1 MTRQRIR
8 GFATRIP
15 HRAAIPLI
23 LMLLFALNVIPAAA
37 AAAPS
42 GDPVVYLT
50 FDCESSGVPRV
61 LAALEMEHVNAT
73 MFLLG
78 SWAQGHPALVR
89 RMVADGDALGNHS
102 YNHPLF
108 TRLSNAAVRSQI
120 ELAQAAIIRA
130 SGGVSPRPRF
140 RFPYGAGQGNPRL
153 MSIVAAEGYHAYYW
167 TVDPQDWRGFSS
179 ATIAQRVLN
188 QTRPGGIVI
197 LHPAALGTPGAVPA
211 IVNGLRARGYQFATL
226 P

>member
-89 RMVADGDALGNHS
+89 RMVADGDAL
-102 YNHPLF
+102 
-108 TRLSNAAVRSQI
+108 
-120 ELAQAAIIRA
+120 
-130 SGGVSPRPRF
+130 
-140 RFPYGAGQGNPRL
+140 
-153 MSIVAAEGYHAYYW
+153 
-167 TVDPQDWRGFSS
+167 
-179 ATIAQRVLN
+179 
-188 QTRPGGIVI
+188 
-197 LHPAALGTPGAVPA
+197 
-211 IVNGLRARGYQFATL
+211 
-226 P
+226 